1 MVLRHRLV
9 LGKLKGEERQK
20 TISNLIF
27 SSMGNRFQLL
37 KAPTWA
43 TSESMAKNT
52 GTQDTQNPIKCSWRI
67 LFWNPI
73 SQGDLIYNVLIM
85 EM

>member
-1 MVLRHRLV
+1 MA
-9 LGKLKGEERQK
+9 
-20 TISNLIF
+20 NL
-27 SSMGNRFQLL
+27 FQPL

-43 TSESMAKNT
+43 TSELMVKNT

-67 LFWNPI
+67 LFWNLI
-73 SQGDLIYNVLIM
+73 SQGELIYNVLIM